1 MLREIRGLEQRSL
14 RRAKRWF
21 QDDYFD
27 LFLWQDRA
35 GAILEFQLCYRRDTR
50 DERVLDWRRGR
61 GFQHLKAE
69 SLHAGDSFLEDDTW
83 ALRLD
88 GAMPYLALRE
98 RYDAAAGGLPPEV
111 ARFVREKIDEYARP
125 ARRFRPRNARVPRWL
140 ERLREQLRRESSRR
154 FLDTEGDGG

>member
-1 MLREIRGLEQRSL
+1 VREIRGLDQRSHL
-14 RRAKRWF
+14 RRKRWF

-27 LFLWQDRA
+27 LFVWQDRA
-35 GAILEFQLCYRRDTR
+35 GAVVEFQLCYRRDTR

-69 SLHAGDSFLEDDTW
+69 SLAAASSFLEDDTW

-88 GAMPYLALRE
+88 GHLPYADVTARFE
-98 RYDAAAGGLPPEV
+98 SAAAALPAEL

-125 ARRFRPRNARVPRWL
+125 ARRLRPWTRRVPRWL
-140 ERLREQLRRESSRR
+140 ERLRAARRR
-154 FLDTEGDGG
+154 FLDTGGSAG

>member
-1 MLREIRGLEQRSL
+1 MLREIRGVDQRN
-14 RRAKRWF
+14 RQRIKRWF

-27 LFLWQDRA
+27 LFLWQDPA

-50 DERVLDWRRGR
+50 EERVLDWRRGR

-69 SLHAGDSFLEDDTW
+69 ALNAASSFLEDDTW

-88 GAMPYLALRE
+88 GALPYADVTRRFE
-98 RYDAAAGGLPPEV
+98 NAAPGLPADL

-125 ARRFRPRNARVPRWL
+125 ARRLRPWTGRVPRWL
-140 ERLREQLRRESSRR
+140 ERLRARRRR
-154 FLDTEGDGG
+154 FLDSEGGAG